1 MRKNS
6 RRKTD
11 RELDDTRVKM
21 YKTHHGWVSC
31 LTRFFHLLS
40 FGSKEEV
47 QAEQFIDKDSI
58 KEQRAMS
65 TDAYLKGLGLL
76 STLLGVGGYQPP
88 PRPPF
93 MQQMF
98 LLTRVHR
105 LLGQPQLLIRL
116 ATFSKAQLALHLA
129 VIQRVRRRLQIV
141 AVQLAKL
148 RQADRIRLALVMPT
162 RPVLLKRVAREA
174 PVATATAVPPV

>member
-1 MRKNS
+1 MRKNN

-40 FGSKEEV
+40 FGSKEDV

-76 STLLGVGGYQPP
+76 STLLGVGGYQQPYQRLCMPP
-88 PRPPF
+88 TFLLTLIRKLLVRPRPPT
-93 MQQMF
+93 
-98 LLTRVHR
+98 L
-105 LLGQPQLLIRL
+105 P
-116 ATFSKAQLALHLA
+116 ATFNRAQPALHLT
-129 VIQRVRRRLQIV
+129 VIQRVSQ
-141 AVQLAKL
+141 
-148 RQADRIRLALVMPT
+148 IRLIVQALRHKHQTVIPGV
-162 RPVLLKRVAREA
+162 PVARL
-174 PVATATAVPPV
+174 ATVVR